1 MNINTIRKQL
11 IGAVGAALLGAAIL
25 LPASAGAANTAH
37 YGPIASTSP
46 DSGTCGNDW
55 ATDTFDRHYKVS
67 VTPNVDGTYNVTQ
80 QFKKG
85 TFVTSA
91 GASPGACEA
100 SIGPIGNGNTVG
112 AGVTG
117 KMHGSFQIVV
127 TDGTF
132 NASETCATGCDTT
145 LGFIA
150 KVFGPGA
157 SYDVP
162 TFSFHYSAG
171 NNGEWKNASADR
183 GGNHGDITGSP

>member
-11 IGAVGAALLGAAIL
+11 IGAAGAALLGAAIL

-55 ATDTFDRHYKVS
+55 ATDTFDRHYQVS
-67 VTPNVDGTYNVTQ
+67 VTPNVGGTYNVTE
-80 QFKKG
+80 QFKNG
-85 TFVTSA
+85 TFVTNAGPSA
-91 GASPGACEA
+91 GACETNPG
-100 SIGPIGNGNTVG
+100 GTVA

-117 KMHGSFQIVV
+117 KMHGSFEIVV
-127 TDGTF
+127 TGGTF
-132 NASETCATGCDTT
+132 NANETCATGCDTT
-145 LGFIA
+145 AGFIA
-150 KVFGPGA
+150 KVFGTGA

-183 GGNHGDITGSP
+183 GGNHGDITGNP